1 MLFSLTTTARHA
13 AGDATLHLHEAVP
26 ATDAALLA
34 LLGLVLHLERTVS
47 CDGVMQRDDRGQDLL
62 DAEDAVAQALVVV
75 DEVELALAL
84 LEHVED
90 PDAEAERLAE
100 RALQVREHL
109 GSIALA
115 LDLPVAGEAAGIV
128 VVPEIETGQLVQRH
142 PLVEHGVGLPAEDL
156 DGVPQIHQCLGEV
169 ACVHA
174 LTTHVGLAAV
184 GEVGDLQRRLGVET
198 LCADR
203 GYCRHGK
210 PRYRGGVTR
219 R

>member
-1 MLFSLTTTARHA
+1 M
-13 AGDATLHLHEAVP
+13 
-26 ATDAALLA
+26 
-34 LLGLVLHLERTVS
+34 LHLE
-47 CDGVMQRDDRGQDLL
+47 CPIAGDGVVQRDDGGHHPL
-62 DAEDAVAQALVVV
+62 DAEDAVAEALVVV
-75 DEVELALAL
+75 HQVEVVRALAQR
-84 LEHVED
+84 LEHS
-90 PDAEAERLAE
+90 DAEAERLAE

-115 LDLPVAGEAAGIV
+115 LDLPVAGETAGIV

-156 DGVPQIHQCLGEV
+156 DGVPQIYQRLGEV